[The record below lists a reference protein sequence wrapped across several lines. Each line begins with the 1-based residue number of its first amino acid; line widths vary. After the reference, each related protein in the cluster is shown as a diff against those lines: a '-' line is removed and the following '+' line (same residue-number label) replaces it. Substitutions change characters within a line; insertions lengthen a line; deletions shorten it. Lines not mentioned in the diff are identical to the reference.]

1 MNLPHV
7 ALDHSTAQRQSIWR
21 KKRDTFNKSFIAS
34 AECPTK
40 PESSLMPFSL
50 QVHVCASP
58 KGQQRKDETLVYS
71 NNKTVDFKD
80 FIHVIPVFYIGLNI

>member
-7 ALDHSTAQRQSIWR
+7 ALDHSAAQRQSIWK

-40 PESSLMPFSL
+40 PESSLSCLF
-50 QVHVCASP
+50 HACAPP
-58 KGQQRKDETLVYS
+58 KGQQRKDEMLVYS
-71 NNKTVDFKD
+71 NTKTVDFKD
-80 FIHVIPVFYIGLNI
+80 FIHVISVFYIGLNI